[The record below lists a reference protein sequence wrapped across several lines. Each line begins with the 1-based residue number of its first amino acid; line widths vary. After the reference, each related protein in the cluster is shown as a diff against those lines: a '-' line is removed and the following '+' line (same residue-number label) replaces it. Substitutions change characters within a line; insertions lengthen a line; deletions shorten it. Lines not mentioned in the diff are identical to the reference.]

1 MHCQCYECS
10 DKCLVKPNIFNIRQ
24 AIGADSAPFIES
36 GYIEFLIKQAK
47 MDNLLYL
54 TVVKRS
60 WSLMSQKKCFL
71 QCYLVY
77 IGYFFYRMT

>member
-36 GYIEFLIKQAK
+36 GYRYSSDVNQFWQLSKPTNNAIRQ
-47 MDNLLYL
+47 
-54 TVVKRS
+54 
-60 WSLMSQKKCFL
+60 
-71 QCYLVY
+71 Y
-77 IGYFFYRMT
+77 IVLP